1 MARGRASALLFLL
14 GFAVAAGG
22 VATAAP
28 KVDGVWGIVGP
39 DGLPKCS
46 GTAVLVFHQGIYVRA
61 LPKHGTLSG
70 DRILEM
76 GRSTYRI
83 SGDRVEV
90 DQVLTWSAPEPRRTY
105 LIKRGG
111 APELIR
117 EGETQIILKL
127 CPSLDPRQLI
137 Q

>member
-1 MARGRASALLFLL
+1 MGHGRIPLLSLLALFVTV
-14 GFAVAAGG
+14 GSVAA
-22 VATAAP
+22 AEP
-28 KVDGVWGIVGP
+28 RIDGVWGIVGP
-39 DGLPKCS
+39 DGQPKCS
-46 GTAVLVFHQGIYVRA
+46 GTAVLVFHQGTYLRA

-70 DRILEM
+70 ERVLEM

-111 APELIR
+111 MPELVR

-127 CPSLDPRQLI
+127 CPSLDPKQLI

>member
-1 MARGRASALLFLL
+1 MARGQASALLLVL
-14 GFAVAAGG
+14 ALAVASRPAI
-22 VATAAP
+22 AAEP
-28 KVDGVWGIVGP
+28 KVDGVWGIVGS
-39 DGLPKCS
+39 DGQPKCS

-61 LPKHGTLSG
+61 LPRHGTLSG
-70 DRILEM
+70 DRVLEM

-111 APELIR
+111 EPELIR
-117 EGETQIILKL
+117 EGEIQIILKI
-127 CPSLDPRQLI
+127 CPSLDPEQLI

>member
-1 MARGRASALLFLL
+1 MAQARGAAFLL
-14 GFAVAAGG
+14 GLTLAVAAG
-22 VATAAP
+22 ATHAAGP
-28 KVDGVWGIVGP
+28 QVEGVWGIAGP
-39 DGLPKCS
+39 DGQPKCS
-46 GTAVLVFHQGIYVRA
+46 GTAVMVFHQGIYVRA

-70 DRILEM
+70 DRVLEM
-76 GRSTYRI
+76 GRSTYRV

-111 APELIR
+111 EPELIR

-127 CPSLDPRQLI
+127 CPSLDPKQLI

>member
-1 MARGRASALLFLL
+1 MAIGQASVLLLVLAFI
-14 GFAVAAGG
+14 VASGPAI
-22 VATAAP
+22 ATEP
-28 KVDGVWGIVGP
+28 KVDGVWGIVGS

-46 GTAVLVFHQGIYVRA
+46 GTAVLVFHQGVYVRA
-61 LPKHGTLSG
+61 LPRHGTLSG
-70 DRILEM
+70 DRVLEM

-90 DQVLTWSAPEPRRTY
+90 DQVLTWSAPEPRRSY

-117 EGETQIILKL
+117 EGEIQVILKL
-127 CPSLDPRQLI
+127 CPSLDPEQLI